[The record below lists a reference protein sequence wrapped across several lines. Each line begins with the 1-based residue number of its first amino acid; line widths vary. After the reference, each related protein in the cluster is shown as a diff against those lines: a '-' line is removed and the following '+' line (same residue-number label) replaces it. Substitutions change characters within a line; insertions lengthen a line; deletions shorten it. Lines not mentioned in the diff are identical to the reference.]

1 MDIEAK
7 AKEYARELTLNSDVI
22 TVREIMNIREES
34 FTAGYTQAVTD
45 LSAENEK
52 LREVLR
58 EALQVISD
66 ISDPIAYLKI
76 KMPKEGYKFD
86 LHGAVEFSNNG
97 MSISQMAKD
106 ALPKL
111 EAKAKQLI
119 TEP

>member
-7 AKEYARELTLNSDVI
+7 AKRYVLEQL
-22 TVREIMNIREES
+22 EENGYRNFHGGECVEDA

-45 LSAENEK
+45 LNAENEK

-97 MSISQMAKD
+97 MSISQMAND
-106 ALPKL
+106 ALSKL
-111 EAKAKQLI
+111 EAKAQQLI

>member
-1 MDIEAK
+1 MMMTIETK
-7 AKEYARELTLNSDVI
+7 PYLQDLFDHMRNEHRLILLQSEMQEIVSICNTDLNS
-22 TVREIMNIREES
+22 
-34 FTAGYTQAVTD
+34 
-45 LSAENEK
+45 ENEK
-52 LREVLR
+52 LRDVLR